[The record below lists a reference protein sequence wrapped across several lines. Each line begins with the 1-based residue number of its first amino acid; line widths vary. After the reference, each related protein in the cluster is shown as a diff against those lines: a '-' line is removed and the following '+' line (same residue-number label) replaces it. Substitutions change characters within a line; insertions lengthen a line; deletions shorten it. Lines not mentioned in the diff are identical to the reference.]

1 MPNKTKDLRFAV
13 VGAGAVGCY
22 FGGIL
27 ARAGHHV
34 TLIGRPHHVLA
45 IQQHGLLLTTKE
57 FEDYIPLQASTEL
70 TAVKDADV
78 ILFCVKSTDTIAT
91 AEQLKPYLSSDAV
104 ILSLQNGVE
113 NAELIRSVLP
123 HPVIPAVVYVAT
135 EMVGDGHVKHNGR
148 GELVIGTSSSS
159 ASIAEVLSFAAIPTQ
174 VSDNVLGALW
184 AKLIVNCAYNAL
196 SAITQLPYGELV
208 LQDGVQTMMEELVVE
223 CLAVATASGVVVPGD
238 SRENVK
244 QIALSMANQTSSTA
258 QDLARGKRSEID
270 YLNGYVCR
278 QGQLHHVPTP
288 INHTLTSLVKM
299 LEKSAVS
306 K

>member
-1 MPNKTKDLRFAV
+1 MSNKAKDLRFAV

-34 TLIGRPHHVLA
+34 TLIGRPHHVSA
-45 IQQHGLLLTTKE
+45 IQQQGLLLTTKQFEE
-57 FEDYIPLQASTEL
+57 FIPLQASTEL

-91 AEQLKPYLSSDAV
+91 AEQLKPYLSSAAV

-113 NAELIRSVLP
+113 NAELIRSVLT
-123 HPVIPAVVYVAT
+123 HQVIPAVVYVAT

-148 GELVIGTSSSS
+148 GELVIGASS
-159 ASIAEVLSFAAIPTQ
+159 ASAFIAEVLSAAAIPTQ

-196 SAITQLPYGELV
+196 SAITQLPYGQLV
-208 LQDGVQTMMEELVVE
+208 LQEGVPTMMEELILE
-223 CLAVATASGVVVPGD
+223 CLAVASAGGVVVPGD

-244 QIALSMANQTSSTA
+244 QIARSMANQTSSTA

-278 QGQLHHVPTP
+278 QGQRHHVPTP
-288 INHTLTSLVKM
+288 VNHTLTSLVKM

-306 K
+306 Q

>member
-1 MPNKTKDLRFAV
+1 MMKNNSEHLRFAV

-34 TLIGRPHHVLA
+34 TLIGRPHHVSA
-45 IQQHGLLLTTKE
+45 IQQHGLLLTTQQ
-57 FEDYIPLQASTEL
+57 FEEHIPLHASTDL
-70 TAVKDADV
+70 VAIHDADV

-91 AEQLKPYLSSDAV
+91 AEQLKSHLSADAV

-113 NAELIRSVLP
+113 NAELLRSVLP
-123 HPVIPAVVYVAT
+123 HQVIPAVVYVAT

-148 GELVIGTSSSS
+148 GELVIGSSS
-159 ASIAEVLSFAAIPTQ
+159 ASELIASVLTVAAIPTQ
-174 VSDNVLGALW
+174 VSENVIGALW

-196 SAITQLPYGELV
+196 SAITQLPYGQLV
-208 LQDGVQTMMEELVVE
+208 QQEGVLRMMEELVVE
-223 CLAVATASGVVVPGD
+223 CLTVASAAGVVVPGD

-244 QIALSMANQTSSTA
+244 QIARTMADQTSSTA

-270 YLNGYVCR
+270 FLNGYVNR
-278 QGQLHHVPTP
+278 QGLLHHVPTP
-288 INHTLTSLVKM
+288 VNHALTSIVKM
-299 LEKSAVS
+299 LEKSSA
-306 K
+306 